1 MISTAQPT
9 CRTADSRLSLGS
21 GENGFASP
29 PSAGEVLAGAV
40 FTNG

>member
-9 CRTADSRLSLGS
+9 CRTADSRLGLGR
-21 GENGFASP
+21 GENGFVSP
-29 PSAGEVLAGAV
+29 PITGEVLAAAV